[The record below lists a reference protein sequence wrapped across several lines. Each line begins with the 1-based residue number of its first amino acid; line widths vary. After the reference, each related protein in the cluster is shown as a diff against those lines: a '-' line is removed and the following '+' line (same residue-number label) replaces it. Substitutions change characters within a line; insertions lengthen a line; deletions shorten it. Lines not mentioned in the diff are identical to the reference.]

1 MEFKNH
7 KGLLFFTIKKFNH
20 EIELLF
26 FIHIVV
32 HVVHVKPCSNIFLH
46 YIYYEKNRSFKELAM
61 FLPLREGISNPSV
74 MMSNSLIFSLTIL
87 LSVSDHTILKPF
99 LENSTNFSR
108 EVSDNFVKSI
118 AETCRLKILFKTTSR
133 DMKLFTSTS
142 VGFDLSVLHSLYLI
156 EKN

>member
-1 MEFKNH
+1 M
-7 KGLLFFTIKKFNH
+7 
-20 EIELLF
+20 
-26 FIHIVV
+26 
-32 HVVHVKPCSNIFLH
+32 KPCSIYIFLH

-87 LSVSDHTILKPF
+87 LSVSDHTILKLF

-142 VGFDLSVLHSLYLI
+142 VGFGLSVLHSLYLI
-156 EKN
+156 EKIK